1 MIGDF
6 VITYKGPYILSL
18 KSRIYSQKRQKGR
31 KSENH
36 EYHFKKTNTRD
47 GSRTNLRL
55 RSELEAEREKND
67 ALEARIALLVNNTND
82 VNDEITHL
90 RATITSKF

>member
-1 MIGDF
+1 MKCNKKF
-6 VITYKGPYILSL
+6 KYIFSP
-18 KSRIYSQKRQKGR
+18 KFRIYSQKRQRAG
-31 KSENH
+31 NH
-36 EYHFKKTNTRD
+36 EYHFKNQYRD

>member
-1 MIGDF
+1 MIESK
-6 VITYKGPYILSL
+6 IMNIIS
-18 KSRIYSQKRQKGR
+18 
-31 KSENH
+31 
-36 EYHFKKTNTRD
+36 KTNTRD

-90 RATITSKF
+90 RATITSKYSGPITTYLENKIKILSFFSSRS